1 MKQTATEPRR
11 EYAPIATISA
21 SRDWV
26 GERDEVAD
34 RCDLTAGAGCS
45 RARVSQARVRIAAR
59 PHDRSYWALR
69 VVGDTFDRMHV
80 VRSGGLAAVVCLVAS
95 GCGGLSHTSSAGG
108 SPASHDAGPPT
119 SNERVLTREQS
130 QRLVD
135 WTASLRSC
143 LLKGGFAV
151 GKPSATST
159 EIELPVSGSAQH
171 QLVQAT
177 FRCGDSLG
185 GPPASS
191 SVQTFPSRIVMY
203 LPKQCLL
210 DPKVA
215 RGNA

>member
-1 MKQTATEPRR
+1 MTLRWAPVLPARLSRVGRGRPPRR
-11 EYAPIATISA
+11 P
-21 SRDWV
+21 
-26 GERDEVAD
+26 
-34 RCDLTAGAGCS
+34 
-45 RARVSQARVRIAAR
+45 
-59 PHDRSYWALR
+59 PHDRSYPALM
-69 VVGDTFDRMHV
+69 VVGDTFDWMHV
-80 VRSGGLAAVVCLVAS
+80 IRSGGLAAVVCVLAS
-95 GCGGLSHTSSAGG
+95 GCGGSIHTPSAGP
-108 SPASHDAGPPT
+108 PASNEAGPPT

-135 WTASLRSC
+135 WTASLRFC
-143 LLKGGFAV
+143 LLKDGFAV
-151 GKPSATST
+151 GKPRATNR

-191 SVQTFPSRIVMY
+191 SVQTFPTKVVMY

-210 DPKVA
+210 DSKVA